1 MEKRKFYYN
10 QEDGTIEV
18 RPFYDEIQEKNKP
31 YIELTFEEWK
41 EKLASCDYGY
51 KKAYINNEIVEVEDE
66 AVRNSDEYKA
76 IMKAH
81 EIKKLK
87 RYLAD
92 TDYVITKLNEIK
104 LVDPTNYEAELAKY
118 QDILN
123 KRKEARIK
131 INNEEAV

>member
-1 MEKRKFYYN
+1 
-10 QEDGTIEV
+10 
-18 RPFYDEIQEKNKP
+18 
-31 YIELTFEEWK
+31 
-41 EKLASCDYGY
+41 
-51 KKAYINNEIVEVEDE
+51 
-66 AVRNSDEYKA
+66 
-76 IMKAH
+76 MKAH

-87 RYLAD
+87 RYLVE

>member
-18 RPFYDEIQEKNKP
+18 RPFYDEIQEENKP
-31 YIELTFEEWK
+31 YLELTFEEWE
-41 EKLASCDYGY
+41 EKLSSCNYGY

-66 AVRNSDEYKA
+66 VVTNSEEYKA
-76 IMKAH
+76 MMKAH

-87 RYLAD
+87 RYLTE
-92 TDYVITKLNEIK
+92 TDYVITKLNELK
-104 LVDPTNYEAELAKY
+104 LVDPTNYEVELTRY

-131 INNEEAV
+131 INNEEAL